1 MATKPVASV
10 ILPYRN
16 SGSTLSRCIESI
28 MNQDL
33 GQWELLAVND
43 HSDVH
48 SIKILEEF
56 SRADQRINLINSCGK
71 GISACLNSGIMNA
84 RSDIIIRM
92 DSDDVMK
99 PSRIREQVK
108 FLKDNSDIGLIGSK
122 VTYVVEKNSLIDGR
136 GYASYVEWLN
146 GIISCKEIEINQF
159 EESPL
164 AHPSVAFRKSLV
176 DKYGGYKE
184 GDFPEDYELWLRWLS
199 KGVKMQKL
207 QSNLLDWYDSKN
219 RLSRQDKRYSRNAFQ
234 YVKAIYLSLW
244 LKKEKFSRKK
254 VSAWGAG
261 KVARKQV
268 RHLLNQDIKISR
280 FYEVNAKKI
289 GLNYQGSPICSI
301 DEISKAN
308 NEIILVLCG
317 NRDAKKKI
325 LKFMNERNLRQGDD
339 FLFLS

>member
-1 MATKPVASV
+1 MKKLKIVLHEV
-10 ILPYRN
+10 DQDYKIVVCN
-16 SGSTLSRCIESI
+16 DGSTDNTSEILAEYSKEFPLVVIE
-28 MNQDL
+28 
-33 GQWELLAVND
+33 
-43 HSDVH
+43 H
-48 SIKILEEF
+48 SINRGLGES
-56 SRADQRINLINSCGK
+56 SRDLFERAVEIGNDG
-71 GISACLNSGIMNA
+71 
-84 RSDIIIRM
+84 DIIIRM

-146 GIISCKEIEINQF
+146 GIVSCKEIEINQF
-159 EESPL
+159 EESPF

-244 LKKEKFSRKK
+244 LKKEKFSCKK

-261 KVARKQV
+261 KVARKQI
-268 RHLLNQDIKISR
+268 RHLLNQEIKISR
-280 FYEVNAKKI
+280 FYEVDPKKI

-317 NRDAKKKI
+317 KRDAKKKI
-325 LKFMNERNLRQGDD
+325 LKFLNERNLRQGDD